1 MKTTKKILSLLLC
14 TIMIFGSVAI
24 GGDGF
29 AEVLDLLTV
38 KASAENIASGTCG
51 DNLTWKLDS
60 NGVLTI
66 KGTGEL
72 FYQASSSYPWYSI
85 SESVHKVVIEI
96 GVTSIGAFAFYHCT
110 KLESI
115 FISDSITSI
124 GLNAFTTDDI
134 YYTGSE
140 EQKNEISDKGMNE
153 GKWQFNH
160 SHDDVY
166 TENVINATCTK
177 SGSKKHVCVCG
188 YSYNITIPAC
198 HDYIDHEAKAPTCEG
213 IGWEAYQTCSRCD
226 YNSYKEISALG
237 HDYVNHKAKAPTCDE
252 VGWDAYQTC
261 SRCDYTSYK
270 ELSAL
275 GHDYVDGICTHC
287 KDKTPERA
295 LCDAKA
301 EAKSELE
308 EAKKNAV
315 SDEAK
320 KAIEDAVKAID
331 ESISIN
337 EITGIKADTLIV
349 AADADKALADAK
361 SSAKSALTEAKKNAV
376 SDYAKSAIDNAIKAI
391 DGKTS
396 LNAVETEKTNAINY
410 ALSADKSL
418 ADVKSEAKAELIEAK
433 KNAKTDEQR
442 KAADEAISAIDNAT
456 NFSDISLIKND
467 ALKEIGKDIFASI
480 KINVAPAETHDFRT
494 IVTIK
499 ATATNVPDGY
509 ILALYVGDKVIKGTN
524 KEVSCEYGEL
534 KSNIKYYVKI
544 VDKNGTVQK
553 NADGKEL
560 SSESAVNVNKNFF
573 TIIIAFFKGIFG
585 TLPKAVIKPQ

>member
-29 AEVLDLLTV
+29 VEVLDLLTV
-38 KASAENIASGTCG
+38 KASAEIIASGTCG
-51 DNLTWKLDS
+51 NIGTNGDNLTWNLS
-60 NGVLTI
+60 NDGVLTI
-66 KGTGEL
+66 SGAGDMANFSNST
-72 FYQASSSYPWYSI
+72 APWYSLCTLI
-85 SESVHKVVIEI
+85 KTVVI
-96 GVTSIGAFAFYHCT
+96 GSDVTSIGSSAFFLCSNLTSVTIPDGVTKIGDCAFYVCT
-110 KLESI
+110 GLTSIAIPDSVESI
-115 FISDSITSI
+115 
-124 GLNAFTTDDI
+124 GEYAFDGCNNLT
-134 YYTGSE
+134 
-140 EQKNEISDKGMNE
+140 
-153 GKWQFNH
+153 
-160 SHDDVY
+160 DVY
-166 TENVINATCTK
+166 YGGTEQQKANITIGDYDTALNNATWHYNHVHSFTETVTIAASCTED
-177 SGSKKHVCVCG
+177 GLLTYTCECG
-188 YSYNITIPAC
+188 AYTKVIPAC

-237 HDYVNHKAKAPTCDE
+237 HDYVNHKAKVPTCDE

-275 GHDYVDGICTHC
+275 GHDYVDGICTRC

-295 LCDAKA
+295 LSDAKA
-301 EAKSELE
+301 EAIQELE
-308 EAKKNAV
+308 
-315 SDEAK
+315 
-320 KAIEDAVKAID
+320 
-331 ESISIN
+331 
-337 EITGIKADTLIV
+337 
-349 AADADKALADAK
+349 
-361 SSAKSALTEAKKNAV
+361 
-376 SDYAKSAIDNAIKAI
+376 
-391 DGKTS
+391 
-396 LNAVETEKTNAINY
+396 
-410 ALSADKSL
+410 
-418 ADVKSEAKAELIEAK
+418 EAK

-456 NFSDISLIKND
+456 NFSDIALIKND
-467 ALKEIGKDIFASI
+467 ALKEIGKDIFAGV
-480 KINVAPAETHDFRT
+480 KINVAPAETYDFRT

-534 KSNIKYYVKI
+534 KSNINYTVKI
-544 VDKNGTVQK
+544 VDKNGNVQK

-560 SSESAVNVNKNFF
+560 SSESSVNVNKNFF
-573 TIIIAFFKGIFG
+573 TIIIAIFKGIFG